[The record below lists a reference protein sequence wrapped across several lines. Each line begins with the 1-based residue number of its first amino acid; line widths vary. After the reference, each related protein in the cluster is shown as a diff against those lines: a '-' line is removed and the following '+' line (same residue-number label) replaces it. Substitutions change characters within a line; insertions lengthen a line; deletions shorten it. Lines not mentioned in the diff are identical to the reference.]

1 MQGFKNCFLCNT
13 IAYQTKHMNKL
24 ASILFFSCISL
35 WLQAKEIRIPSP
47 DKKTVLSV
55 STSLKNKP
63 ALNYSVL
70 YQGNLIIAASALGLE
85 FENENALSDNLEV
98 TSVKQKLVDET
109 WKPVYGEK
117 NLYLNH
123 YKEAIIQLREL
134 KMPYRSFSITARV
147 YNEGVAFKYT
157 INTKKQVTITSELTG
172 FKFTKDHTSWIAGLA
187 QSNYT
192 RGNISKTVN
201 GTERPYVIEIN
212 QNRFIAIG
220 EAALTDYPQMK
231 FNRSS
236 KDSLLLLASLG
247 SKAVFNHD
255 FSTPWRYIMVAESA
269 GKLLEN
275 NHFILN
281 LNKPCAL
288 NEVSWIKPGKVLRE
302 VTLTTTGSKACID
315 FAAKH
320 NLQYIE
326 LDAGWY
332 GHEYDDASSAL
343 AVNVDPSRSPGPLDL
358 QEIIAYGKQRR
369 VDVILYVNQ
378 KALSKELDMLLPLY
392 QSWGVKGIKYGFV
405 NVDSQ
410 QHISWLH
417 QAVRKAA
424 DHRIML
430 DIHDEY
436 RPTGYSRTYP
446 NLMTQEGIRG
456 DEESPDSQQLLTTMF
471 TRMLAGAADMTNCY
485 FAPRVEK
492 MGSHASQM
500 AKAICIYSP
509 WQFVYWYDRPSG
521 SPINK
526 GGAGSAASVIA
537 EIPDL
542 SFYDELP
549 TVWDDTKVIEGKIGE
564 YGTIARRN
572 GDNWYIGSITAKDRS
587 FNLPLR
593 FLNKN
598 WKYEAI
604 VYADDASLHTATK
617 VAIRRMEVNAA
628 TILNI
633 KLLAKNGQA
642 IIIKRLFVG

>member
-1 MQGFKNCFLCNT
+1 
-13 IAYQTKHMNKL
+13 
-24 ASILFFSCISL
+24 
-35 WLQAKEIRIPSP
+35 
-47 DKKTVLSV
+47 
-55 STSLKNKP
+55 
-63 ALNYSVL
+63 
-70 YQGNLIIAASALGLE
+70 
-85 FENENALSDNLEV
+85 
-98 TSVKQKLVDET
+98 
-109 WKPVYGEK
+109 
-117 NLYLNH
+117 
-123 YKEAIIQLREL
+123 
-134 KMPYRSFSITARV
+134 
-147 YNEGVAFKYT
+147 
-157 INTKKQVTITSELTG
+157 
-172 FKFTKDHTSWIAGLA
+172 
-187 QSNYT
+187 
-192 RGNISKTVN
+192 
-201 GTERPYVIEIN
+201 
-212 QNRFIAIG
+212 
-220 EAALTDYPQMK
+220 
-231 FNRSS
+231 
-236 KDSLLLLASLG
+236 
-247 SKAVFNHD
+247 
-255 FSTPWRYIMVAESA
+255 
-269 GKLLEN
+269 
-275 NHFILN
+275 
-281 LNKPCAL
+281 
-288 NEVSWIKPGKVLRE
+288 
-302 VTLTTTGSKACID
+302 
-315 FAAKH
+315 
-320 NLQYIE
+320 
-326 LDAGWY
+326 
-332 GHEYDDASSAL
+332 
-343 AVNVDPSRSPGPLDL
+343 
-358 QEIIAYGKQRR
+358 
-369 VDVILYVNQ
+369 
-378 KALSKELDMLLPLY
+378 MLLPLY

-405 NVDSQ
+405 NVGSQ

>member
-1 MQGFKNCFLCNT
+1 M
-13 IAYQTKHMNKL
+13 TKL
-24 ASILFFSCISL
+24 TSILFFSCLSL
-35 WLQAKEIRIPSP
+35 WVQAKEIKILSP
-47 DKKTVLSV
+47 DKKIVLKV
-55 STSLKNKP
+55 STGLKNEP

-70 YQGNLIIAASALGLE
+70 YQDNLIIAASALGLE
-85 FENENALSDNLEV
+85 FENENALSDNLDFI
-98 TSVKQKLVDET
+98 SVKQKLVNET

-117 NLYLNH
+117 NRYLNH
-123 YKEAIIQLREL
+123 YKEAIIQLKEL
-134 KMPYRSFSITARV
+134 KTPFRSFSITARV

-157 INTKKQVTITSELTG
+157 INTKKQLTITAELTG

-192 RGNISKTVN
+192 RGSISKTAN
-201 GTERPYVIEIN
+201 GTERPYVIEMD
-212 QNRFIAIG
+212 QSRFIALG

-231 FNRSS
+231 FSRSP
-236 KDSLLLLASLG
+236 KDSLLLLAALG

-255 FSTPWRYIMVAESA
+255 FSTPWRYIMVAASA

-281 LNKPCAL
+281 LNHPSAL
-288 NEVSWIKPGKVLRE
+288 NEVSWIKPGKVIRE

-315 FAAKH
+315 FAARH
-320 NLQYIE
+320 HLQYIE

-343 AVNVDPSRSPGPLDL
+343 AVNVDPSRSPGPLDM
-358 QEIIAYGKQRR
+358 QEIIAYGKQKGIG
-369 VDVILYVNQ
+369 VILYVNQ

-405 NVDSQ
+405 NVGSQ
-410 QHISWLH
+410 PHISWLH

-424 DHRIML
+424 DHQMML

-446 NLMTQEGIRG
+446 NLMTQEGVRG
-456 DEESPDSQQLLTTMF
+456 DEESPDSKQILTTMF

-485 FAPRVEK
+485 FAPRVDK
-492 MGSHASQM
+492 MGSHATQM

-509 WQFVYWYDRPSG
+509 WQFVYWYDRPPG

-549 TVWDDTKVIEGKIGE
+549 TVWDDTKVIAGKIGE

-572 GDNWYIGSITAKDRS
+572 GNNWYIGSITDKERS
-587 FNLPLR
+587 FNLPLG

-598 WKYEAI
+598 KKYEAT
-604 VYADDASLHTATK
+604 VYADDASLQTATK
-617 VAIRRMEVNAA
+617 VAIRRIEVDAS

-633 KLLAKNGQA
+633 KLLTKNGQA
-642 IIIKRLFVG
+642 IIIKPLVRRIIQ